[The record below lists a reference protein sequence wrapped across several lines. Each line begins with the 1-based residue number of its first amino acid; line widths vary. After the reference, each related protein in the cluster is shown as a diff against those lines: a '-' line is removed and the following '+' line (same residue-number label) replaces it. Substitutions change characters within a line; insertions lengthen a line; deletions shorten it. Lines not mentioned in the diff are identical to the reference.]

1 MSELETKIR
10 AKMDAHQ
17 LAALATIA
25 EDGKPWVRY
34 VTPVMDQDMNI
45 WLATSAGSR
54 KVAQLRRNPE
64 VHLVVGVTSPE
75 TAESYLQ
82 VQGKAQILTDKATKE
97 RVWFEQLKGIF
108 AGPDDPNYVVVKI
121 TPYRIEYQGMGMVP
135 PVVWTA

>member
-45 WLATSAGSR
+45 WLATFVGSR

-75 TAESYLQ
+75 MAESYLQ
-82 VQGKAQILTDKATKE
+82 VQGKAQILADKPTKE

-121 TPYRIEYQGMGMVP
+121 TPYRIEYQGMGKVP
-135 PVVWTA
+135 PAVWTA

>member
-10 AKMDAHQ
+10 AKMDARQ

-45 WLATSAGSR
+45 WMATFVGSR

-82 VQGKAQILTDKATKE
+82 VQGKAQILTDKGTKE